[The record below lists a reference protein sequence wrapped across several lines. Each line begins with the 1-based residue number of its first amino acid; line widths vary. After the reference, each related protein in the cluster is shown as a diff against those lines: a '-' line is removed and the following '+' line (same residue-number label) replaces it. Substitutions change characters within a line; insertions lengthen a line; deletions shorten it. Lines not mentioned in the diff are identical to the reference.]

1 MFRRNVLAKAE
12 ENHVAGG
19 ESGVRTLH
27 KVATRRLEQRL
38 VAAGLCPIRRIGA
51 GTFRLRPDQ
60 IAPKTA
66 QQPETIAT
74 DTAER
79 ALVTIRRA
87 DPAARLR
94 DDCRTRD
101 RHEENKL
108 PPSKIG
114 SLLFG

>member
-12 ENHVAGG
+12 ENHVPRGK
-19 ESGVRTLH
+19 SGIRTLH
-27 KVATRRLEQRL
+27 KVAARSLEQRL

-79 ALVTIRRA
+79 ALMTIRRA
-87 DPAARLR
+87 DPAARLP
-94 DDCRTRD
+94 DDCRTRN
-101 RHEENKL
+101 RHDENKL
-108 PPSKIG
+108 PPSKIA
-114 SLLFG
+114 